1 MLWNLFS
8 LLAIARVFF
17 HKKGKIFLMEHVAS
31 GKMGV
36 QMRALLKI
44 GLIIISIIVVVGAGL
59 FIYFKQTVDI
69 SNLQDQL
76 QQPTKIYDE
85 DGNLASTVTANK
97 SEGVAI
103 EEIPEHLIQAVVSIE
118 DHRFYEHHG
127 IDYQAI
133 MRAMV
138 KNVKA
143 KSVVE
148 GGSTLTQQLVKIT
161 MLESDRTLKRKIEE
175 FFIAQELE
183 RTYTKDEI
191 LEMYVNQVYFGHGA
205 WGLKKAANIYF
216 SKDVSEL
223 TVAEGA
229 LLAGVINLPS
239 KLDPYKN
246 PEGAVKRRDLVLSRM
261 TEHGYLTEEEAASA
275 KKDEVSLQLGEDTD
289 PLKGKYPYYIDH
301 VLSEASTM
309 YGLELQ
315 QLLTRG
321 YRIYTTLDQPMQQ
334 AAESVYSQDA
344 NFPSGTSNDILVQ
357 SGTVLLHPKTGG
369 IKALVGGRGEHQF
382 MGYNRATQLKRSPG
396 SSIKPLAVYTPAIEE
411 GYEMT
416 DSLKDEKMEFGNY
429 EPSNL
434 SGTYKGEVPMYEAV
448 MNSLNVPTVWLL
460 NEIGI
465 DKGLDAL
472 KRFGIPYDKKND
484 RNLSIAL
491 GGMDKGVSPLQMAG
505 AYAAFANEGKRNEA
519 HAIIKIEDT
528 DGKEI
533 AAWKEKKTK
542 VASKDVVDKMNT
554 MLLGTVNY
562 GTAKNA
568 AVSGYEIA
576 GKTGS
581 TQVPIEGI
589 SGVKDQWFVGYTPS
603 LVGAV
608 WAGYD
613 KTDKEHYLTTN
624 SSQGST
630 LIFQKIMAQALQNE
644 TAESF
649 HAEDIGPLIAE
660 QQEKEEEEERK
671 QYWIDKGNEIKE
683 GLGKWKTWDFPW

>member
-1 MLWNLFS
+1 M
-8 LLAIARVFF
+8 
-17 HKKGKIFLMEHVAS
+17 KG
-31 GKMGV
+31 
-36 QMRALLKI
+36 LLKI
-44 GLIIISIIVVVGAGL
+44 GLIILSIIVVVGVGL

-85 DGNLASTVTANK
+85 DGNVASTITANK

-103 EEIPEHLIQAVVSIE
+103 EEIPDHVIQAVVSIE

-133 MRAMV
+133 TRAMV

-143 KSVVE
+143 KGVVE

-175 FFIAQELE
+175 FFIAQEME
-183 RTYTKDEI
+183 STYTKDEI

-223 TVAEGA
+223 TIAEGA

-246 PEGAVKRRDLVLSRM
+246 PDGAVKRRDLVLSRM
-261 TEHGYLTEEEAASA
+261 TEHGYLTEKEATSA
-275 KKDEVSLQLGEDTD
+275 KKEKLSLLLGENTD
-289 PLKGKYPYYIDH
+289 PLKGKYPYYVDH
-301 VLSEASTM
+301 VLSEATSK

-315 QLLTRG
+315 ELLTRG
-321 YRIYTTLDQPMQQ
+321 YKIHTTLNQPMQQ
-334 AAESVYSQDA
+334 AAETVYSEDG
-344 NFPSGTSNDILVQ
+344 NFPAGTSDDKLVQ
-357 SGTVLLHPKTGG
+357 SGTVLLQPKTGG

-396 SSIKPLAVYTPAIEE
+396 SSIKPLVAYTPAIEE
-411 GYEMT
+411 GYEIT
-416 DSLKDEKMEFGNY
+416 DSIKDEKMKFGNY
-429 EPSNL
+429 EPTNL
-434 SGTYKGEVPMYEAV
+434 NGTYKGEVPMYEAV

-465 DKGLDAL
+465 DKGLDSL
-472 KRFGIPYDKKND
+472 KRFGIPYEKND

-491 GGMDKGVSPLQMAG
+491 GGMEKGVSPLQMAG
-505 AYAAFANEGKRNEA
+505 AFSAFANEGNRYDA
-519 HAIIKIEDT
+519 HAIIKIEDA

-533 AAWKEKKTK
+533 AVWKEKKTK
-542 VASKDVVDKMNT
+542 VTSKDVVDKMNA
-554 MLLGTVNY
+554 MLLGTVKY
-562 GTAKNA
+562 GTAENA
-568 AVSGYEIA
+568 AVTGYEVA

-589 SGVKDQWFVGYTPS
+589 SGVKDQWFVGYTPN

-613 KTDKEHYLTTN
+613 KTDKKHHLTTH
-624 SSQGST
+624 SSQGSAI
-630 LIFQKIMAQALQNE
+630 IFQKIMAQALKNE
-644 TAESF
+644 TTESF

-660 QQEKEEEEERK
+660 QKEKEEEEERK

-683 GLGKWKTWDFPW
+683 GLGKWKSWDIPW

>member
-1 MLWNLFS
+1 MTLC
-8 LLAIARVFF
+8 LLTNTRVFF
-17 HKKGKIFLMEHVAS
+17 HKKGKIFLMKQVAS

-36 QMRALLKI
+36 HMRGLLKI
-44 GLIIISIIVVVGAGL
+44 GLIILSIIVVVGVGL
-59 FIYFKQTVDI
+59 FVYFKQTVDI

-85 DGNLASTVTANK
+85 DGNVASTITANK

-103 EEIPEHLIQAVVSIE
+103 EEIPDHIIQAVVSIE

-175 FFIAQELE
+175 FFIAQEME
-183 RTYTKDEI
+183 STYTKDEI

-223 TVAEGA
+223 TIAEGA

-246 PEGAVKRRDLVLSRM
+246 PDGAIKRRDLVLSRM
-261 TEHGYLTEEEAASA
+261 TEHGYLTEEEAVSA
-275 KKDEVSLQLGEDTD
+275 KKEKISLQLGEKTD
-289 PLKGKYPYYIDH
+289 PLKGKYPYFVDH
-301 VLSEASTM
+301 VLSEASSK

-315 QLLTRG
+315 ELLTRG
-321 YRIYTTLDQPMQQ
+321 YKIYTTLNQPMQQ
-334 AAESVYSQDA
+334 AAESVYSNDA
-344 NFPSGTSNDILVQ
+344 NFPAGTSDDKLVQ
-357 SGTVLLHPKTGG
+357 SGTVLLHPKDGG

-396 SSIKPLAVYTPAIEE
+396 SSIKPLVVYTPAIEE
-411 GYEMT
+411 GYEIT
-416 DSLKDEKMEFGNY
+416 DSLKDEKMTFGKY
-429 EPSNL
+429 EPANL
-434 SGTYKGEVPMYEAV
+434 NGTYKGEVPMYEAV

-465 DKGLDAL
+465 DKGLDSL
-472 KRFGIPYDKKND
+472 KRFGVPYGKND

-491 GGMDKGVSPLQMAG
+491 GGMENGVSPLQMAG
-505 AYAAFANEGKRNEA
+505 AFSAFANEGQRYES

-528 DGKEI
+528 DGKKI

-542 VASKDVVDKMNT
+542 VTSKNVVDKMNA
-554 MLLGTVNY
+554 MLLGTVKY
-562 GTAKNA
+562 GTAENA
-568 AVSGYEIA
+568 AVSGYEVA

-589 SGVKDQWFVGYTPS
+589 SGVKDQWFVGYTPN

-613 KTDKEHYLTTN
+613 KTDKNHYLTTH
-624 SSQGST
+624 SSQGT
-630 LIFQKIMAQALQNE
+630 AIIFQKIMAQALKNE
-644 TAESF
+644 TTESF
-649 HAEDIGPLIAE
+649 HAEDIGPLISE
-660 QQEKEEEEERK
+660 QKEKEEEEERK

-683 GLGKWKTWDFPW
+683 GLGKWKEWDIPW